1 MLECEAFM
9 PDFAVL
15 YSLRCRSLL
24 VSHLVGWTQAS
35 HTDSSFLLGGA
46 RTPDRRGPLRGIAQR
61 EQSLILD
68 SALFNSTRIREEQT
82 ANLRDT

>member
-1 MLECEAFM
+1 M

-35 HTDSSFLLGGA
+35 HTDSSFLLAVRGPQTVAGDSAALLNVNNLSSWIQHCLTPPALERSRPQTSAIREA
-46 RTPDRRGPLRGIAQR
+46 RTRP
-61 EQSLILD
+61 
-68 SALFNSTRIREEQT
+68 
-82 ANLRDT
+82 